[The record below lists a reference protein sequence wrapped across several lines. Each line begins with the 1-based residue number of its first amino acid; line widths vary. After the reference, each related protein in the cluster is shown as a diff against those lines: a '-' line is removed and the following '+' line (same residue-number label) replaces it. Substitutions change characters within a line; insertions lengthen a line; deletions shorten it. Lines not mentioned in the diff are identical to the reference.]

1 MRKTILVTGASG
13 FLGRE
18 LVKQLLQE
26 EEHSVIAVT
35 SQCDLLPHLLG
46 HRPNF
51 RLVHTLDLINR
62 KVSLSEGLD
71 VVVNCAFPRTS
82 EPHDLASG
90 VCLTENLIGAIL
102 DIGVGKLIN
111 ISSQSVYSQ
120 KAKDPTDESARP
132 CPESLYGMAKFA
144 CERIVATMCRGT
156 DVEYSN
162 VRMASLFGV
171 EFHARLINRFVKSV
185 LMDRPIV
192 VVGGEQDVSY
202 LAVEDAAAGIAAMIR
217 HRRRW
222 APVYNLGNSDFI
234 SVLGLAELVRGV
246 AKEYTSK
253 EAMIEVKNGNS
264 DFSNLIDSRRFREEF
279 DWTPKC
285 TIARMVRDAFRFY
298 SRSTNLA

>member
-1 MRKTILVTGASG
+1 MVFRGADRSTAHLRHQNLTILPW
-13 FLGRE
+13 R
-18 LVKQLLQE
+18 
-26 EEHSVIAVT
+26 
-35 SQCDLLPHLLG
+35 LPDG
-46 HRPNF
+46 E
-51 RLVHTLDLINR
+51 LDLR
-62 KVSLSEGLD
+62 DFGYLLS
-71 VVVNCAFPRTS
+71 V
-82 EPHDLASG
+82 
-90 VCLTENLIGAIL
+90 
-102 DIGVGKLIN
+102 LIN
-111 ISSQSVYSQ
+111 IRLKACTVRVY
-120 KAKDPTDESARP
+120 DPTDESAWPAQSP
-132 CPESLYGMAKFA
+132 CTAWQFA